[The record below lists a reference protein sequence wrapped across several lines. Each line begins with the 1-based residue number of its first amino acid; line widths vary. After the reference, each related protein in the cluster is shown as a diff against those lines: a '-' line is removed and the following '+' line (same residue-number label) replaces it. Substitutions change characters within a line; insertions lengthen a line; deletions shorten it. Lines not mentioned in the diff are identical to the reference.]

1 MRFLT
6 AIFLFAVMS
15 VSPVWSA
22 DDSTPPATEK
32 SDAQKDMDALAQAG
46 IRQALEAIAKSG
58 GMYPF
63 GLISV
68 DGNLQVVGYSGAKEE
83 APDPED
89 WAKGLFMK
97 LRQIGNEQPEVN
109 MMSIYRLH
117 EIENDEGE
125 KVVGVWAEVD
135 HREVRPWVIFIPLL
149 ENEDGKHEIGEAIY
163 YATDQPLFE
172 KRGE

>member
-125 KVVGVWAEVD
+125 KVVGV
-135 HREVRPWVIFIPLL
+135 
-149 ENEDGKHEIGEAIY
+149 
-163 YATDQPLFE
+163 
-172 KRGE
+172 